1 MKPRVEQ
8 AINKSYCLKN
18 DNYGHFDASK
28 YVFEPLSRTN
38 AHTAEPYRRE
48 VIKNKTLPQPSYFV
62 ISKKMISDE
71 RRDKT
76 EMASPQNVTRPRGRI
91 TMQIYFL
98 IALNIFTTIST
109 RSFTCVS
116 FETIMLIANVGR
128 TSVARAIIYN

>member
-38 AHTAEPYRRE
+38 AHTAEQSRRE
-48 VIKNKTLPQPSYFV
+48 VIKNKTLPPPSYFV

-71 RRDKT
+71 RRDKN
-76 EMASPQNVTRPRGRI
+76 EMAIPQNVTRPRGSHHYANI
-91 TMQIYFL
+91 H
-98 IALNIFTTIST
+98 LNCFKY
-109 RSFTCVS
+109 
-116 FETIMLIANVGR
+116 L
-128 TSVARAIIYN
+128 YYDLY